1 MGDLL
6 QFPLQRARPGAV
18 HAAAPPAFF
27 FDVTSPLSY
36 LAAERVER
44 RLPDAEWVPVD
55 GAALA
60 PSPADEH
67 EHERELACARA
78 QAHALRVPLV
88 CPDEFPVRAP
98 CAQRVAAFACELGAG
113 PAFALAAGR
122 LAFCGGFALDDPE
135 TIAEAA
141 AAAGVP
147 LAPCLQAAGESWRDE
162 ELGEVSAI
170 LRSAGID
177 RLPAFRVGARWLQG
191 EDSLRA
197 ASALAVRGRRAQGP
211 LAPVG

>member
-6 QFPLQRARPGAV
+6 QFPLHSARSGAV
-18 HAAAPPAFF
+18 HAAAPPVFF

-36 LAAERVER
+36 LTAERVER

-60 PSPADEH
+60 PSSGGEH
-67 EHERELACARA
+67 EHELVRARGR
-78 QAHALRVPLV
+78 AHALRLPLV
-88 CPDEFPVRAP
+88 RPDEFPVRAP
-98 CAQRVAAFACELGAG
+98 CAQRVAALACELGAG

-141 AAAGVP
+141 AAAGLP

-162 ELGEVSAI
+162 ELGKVSAT
-170 LRSAGID
+170 LRSAGVD
-177 RLPAFRVGARWLQG
+177 RLPAFRVGVRWLQG
-191 EDSLRA
+191 EESLRA
-197 ASALAVRGRRAQGP
+197 ASALAVRGRLAQGP
-211 LAPVG
+211 LAPIG